1 MAEAQVVKQQS
12 KSKKRANQGGQP
24 QSDKPPKRRAGQ
36 GTTTHFVEDCKDPLS
51 NNYQYKF
58 EYDNDTFATA
68 SHAYYCAKAKFYNE
82 MEEYQNIKDCV
93 TGYDAI
99 CLGGKIRM
107 NGIWTKIRGNVMQDI
122 MSAKLKQCE
131 AYRKRLAEC
140 TGRIV
145 MIYYIDDFWYTGT
158 EKESKDGTYPGRN
171 ILGMVHR
178 DARTELKYRE
188 EYPESALAKEYDK
201 LATAEAASGDET
213 PPTSGKDSDE
223 GTQDITDLFASIFET
238 SESMEANHSNDDRHF
253 GESIPVVTAKPPMS
267 PSNSTS
273 INEQPHTSTMSP
285 SVPTDTQPH
294 TSSKAP
300 PSASVNT
307 QPLASNTLRS
317 TNQGKC
323 IWCLTVR
330 DLLPGKKFCARCS
343 TQGTECAHCH
353 RPMPERFFT
362 YSQKLCNAC
371 YKRDAKQK
379 VKQRMKTVQ

>member
-1 MAEAQVVKQQS
+1 
-12 KSKKRANQGGQP
+12 
-24 QSDKPPKRRAGQ
+24 
-36 GTTTHFVEDCKDPLS
+36 
-51 NNYQYKF
+51 
-58 EYDNDTFATA
+58 
-68 SHAYYCAKAKFYNE
+68 
-82 MEEYQNIKDCV
+82 
-93 TGYDAI
+93 
-99 CLGGKIRM
+99 
-107 NGIWTKIRGNVMQDI
+107 MQDI

-145 MIYYIDDFWYTGT
+145 MIYFIDDFWYTGT
-158 EKESKDGTYPGRN
+158 QKESKDGTYPGRN
-171 ILGMVHR
+171 LLGLVHQ

-201 LATAEAASGDET
+201 VAAAVAASGEET
-213 PPTSGKDSDE
+213 PPTTEKNSEE
-223 GTQDITDLFASIFET
+223 GTQDITDLLASIFET
-238 SESMEANHSNDDRHF
+238 SESTEANHSNDDCNF

-267 PSNSTS
+267 PSKSTS
-273 INEQPHTSTMSP
+273 IDE
-285 SVPTDTQPH
+285 QPH
-294 TSSKAP
+294 TSSKAS
-300 PSASVNT
+300 PSASINT
-307 QPLASNTLRS
+307 QPLASDTQRS

-379 VKQRMKTVQ
+379 AKRRMKTVQ